1 MTGEVPP
8 IPTPGWSRIAR
19 HASPAPAPGGGALE
33 EAVARSLVGERI
45 ARYGWA
51 YDERDADALADCFS
65 ADGIWEGSLM
75 GSTRIGPHRGRQAV
89 VDFLSGFWPY
99 QHDQRRHV
107 FSNVVVDLEGPG
119 RATAVAY
126 LVLMSVADAAV
137 RTVTT
142 GPYRFD
148 LVEEDSTWRL
158 SRLSAGF
165 DAPF

>member
-1 MTGEVPP
+1 MTGDAA
-8 IPTPGWSRIAR
+8 PTPGWAR
-19 HASPAPAPGGGALE
+19 ATGHASPAPATGDGGVGDAL
-33 EAVARSLVGERI
+33 ARALVAERI

-51 YDERDADALADCFS
+51 YDERHADALADCFTE
-65 ADGIWEGSLM
+65 DGVWEGSLT
-75 GSTRIGPHRGRQAV
+75 GTTRIGPHRGRHAV
-89 VDFLSGFWPY
+89 VDFLSGFWAE

-107 FSNVVVDLEGPG
+107 FSNVVVHLEGPA

-126 LVLMSVADAAV
+126 LVLTSAADAVV

-142 GPYRFD
+142 GPYHFD
-148 LVEEDSTWRL
+148 LVEEQGTWRL